1 MIPVIRLKTAPVT
14 SSQPPQSRTAAL
26 SRSVRA
32 PRLDTHISRTAAI
45 SAAGSS
51 QLICPPISDPNS
63 RARLAW
69 PLNAG
74 LPPPRPPLL
83 KPTEPVSLPSSRPR
97 PL

>member
-14 SSQPPQSRTAAL
+14 SSQPPQSSAAARR
-26 SRSVRA
+26 RSVRA
-32 PRLDTHISRTAAI
+32 PRLDTHISRTTEI

-51 QLICPPISDPNS
+51 QLICPPRSDPNS
-63 RARLAW
+63 RVRPAW

-74 LPPPRPPLL
+74 LPPPRPPPP